1 MNTGLSLIF
10 EPVMKLRSGGVLIL
24 TADKIT
30 WGNKMSGPLSGIRII
45 DATSMLSGP
54 WATMMLADQGAD
66 IIKVEA
72 PGKGDHVRSLGN
84 ARAGMSAMF
93 LNINRNKRS
102 LAIDLKKPRG
112 VEAIKDLAR
121 GADVFVQNFRPG
133 VVERLGIGEA
143 VLRAINPSLIY
154 VSIAGFGE
162 KGPWS
167 GKPVYDPIIQAV
179 SGLTTVQAGSDEER
193 PRLVRT
199 VLPDKVSAI
208 VAAQAISAAL
218 FARERSGEGQHVRL
232 SMLDAV
238 LYFLW
243 ASDMGAHTYPDTE
256 VKSQE
261 AASFIDLIYQTA
273 DGYMTV
279 AVMSDREWAGVTR
292 ALNRPD
298 WLADPRFATPAAR
311 DRHVNERL
319 EMTQAVLRTRTT
331 ADLMAVFEANDVP
344 CAPALT
350 RGEVIHHP
358 QVIANEI
365 IVEHAHHAAGML
377 RQTRAPARF
386 EGTPTEM
393 RRGAPLL
400 GEHSVEILQELGWGR
415 GDIDDMIAEKI
426 IQTPERARE
435 TV

>member
-1 MNTGLSLIF
+1 
-10 EPVMKLRSGGVLIL
+10 
-24 TADKIT
+24 
-30 WGNKMSGPLSGIRII
+30 
-45 DATSMLSGP
+45 
-54 WATMMLADQGAD
+54 MMLADQGAD
-66 IIKVEA
+66 VIKIEA

-84 ARAGMSAMF
+84 ARGGMSAMF

-102 LAIDLKKPRG
+102 LAIDLKTPRG
-112 VEAIKDLAR
+112 VQAIKELAA

-133 VVERLGIGEA
+133 VVDRLGIGEP
-143 VLRAINPSLIY
+143 VLRALNPNLIY

-179 SGLTTVQAGSDEER
+179 SGLTTVQAGADSER

-208 VAAQAISAAL
+208 VAAQAISSAL
-218 FARERSGEGQHVRL
+218 FARERSGQGQHVRL

-243 ASDMGAHTYPDTE
+243 ASDMGAQTYPDIE
-256 VKSQE
+256 VRSQD
-261 AASFIDLIYQTA
+261 AASFIDLIYETA

-292 ALNRPD
+292 ALERPE
-298 WLADPRFATPAAR
+298 WLADARFATPAAR

-319 EMTQAVLRTRTT
+319 EMTQEVLKTRTT
-331 ADLMAVFEANDVP
+331 AEWMALFEANDVP

-350 RGEVIHHP
+350 RGEVIRHP
-358 QVIANEI
+358 QVVANEI
-365 IVEHAHHAAGML
+365 VIEHAHHAAGIL

-386 EGTPTEM
+386 EGTPTTI

-400 GEHSVEILQELGWGR
+400 GEHSSEILRELGW
-415 GDIDDMIAEKI
+415 DPSLIAELMGQKI
-426 IQTPERARE
+426 VQAPVAERAE
-435 TV
+435 VA

>member
-1 MNTGLSLIF
+1 
-10 EPVMKLRSGGVLIL
+10 
-24 TADKIT
+24 
-30 WGNKMSGPLSGIRII
+30 
-45 DATSMLSGP
+45 
-54 WATMMLADQGAD
+54 MMLADQGAD
-66 IIKVEA
+66 VIKIEA
-72 PGKGDHVRSLGN
+72 PGKGDHVRALGN
-84 ARAGMSAMF
+84 ARGGMSAMF

-102 LAIDLKKPRG
+102 LAIDLKSSPG
-112 VEAIKDLAR
+112 VRAIKELAG

-133 VVERLGIGEA
+133 VVDRLGIGEP
-143 VLRAINPSLIY
+143 VLRAINPNLIY

-179 SGLTTVQAGSDEER
+179 SGLTTVQAGADSER

-208 VAAQAISAAL
+208 VAAQAISSAL

-243 ASDMGAHTYPDTE
+243 ASDMGAQTYLDTE
-256 VKSQE
+256 VLSQE
-261 AASFIDLIYQTA
+261 AASFIDLIYETA

-292 ALNRPD
+292 ALDRPD
-298 WLADPRFATPAAR
+298 WLADARFATPAAR

-319 EMTQAVLRTRTT
+319 EMTQEVLKTRTT
-331 ADLMAVFEANDVP
+331 AEWMALFEANDVP

-350 RGEVIHHP
+350 RAEVIRHP
-358 QVIANEI
+358 QVVANEI
-365 IVEHAHHAAGML
+365 IIEHAHHAAGIL

-386 EGTPTEM
+386 EGTPTAI
-393 RRGAPLL
+393 RRGAPQL
-400 GEHSVEILQELGWGR
+400 GEHSVEILRELGWDSGL
-415 GDIDDMIAEKI
+415 IAELMGQKI
-426 IQTPERARE
+426 VQAPVAERAE
-435 TV
+435 VA

>member
-1 MNTGLSLIF
+1 M
-10 EPVMKLRSGGVLIL
+10 
-24 TADKIT
+24 
-30 WGNKMSGPLSGIRII
+30 PLSGYRVLELGSSV
-45 DATSMLSGP
+45 ALSYCGK
-54 WATMMLADQGAD
+54 LFADFGAD
-66 IIKVEA
+66 VIKVEA

-84 ARAGMSAMF
+84 ARGGMSAMF

-102 LAIDLKKPRG
+102 LAIDLKTSSG
-112 VEAIKDLAR
+112 VQAIKDLAR
-121 GADVFVQNFRPG
+121 NADVFVQNFRPG
-133 VVERLGIGEA
+133 VVDRLGIGEK
-143 VLRAINPSLIY
+143 VLRAINPGLIY

-162 KGPWS
+162 KGPWA

-218 FARERSGEGQHVRL
+218 FAKERTGEGQHVRL

-243 ASDMGAHTYPDTE
+243 ASDMGAQTYPDMQ
-256 VKSQE
+256 VKTQE

-292 ALNRPD
+292 ALERPD
-298 WLADPRFATPAAR
+298 WLADARFATPAAR

-319 EMTQAVLRTRTT
+319 QMTQEVLLTRTT
-331 ADLMAVFEANDVP
+331 AEWMAVLEANDVP

-350 RGEVIHHP
+350 RGEVLHHP
-358 QVIANEI
+358 QVVANEI
-365 IVEHAHHAAGML
+365 IIEHAHHAAGLL

-386 EGTPTEM
+386 EGTPAEM

-400 GEHSVEILQELGWGR
+400 GEHSVEVLREIGWDEALIEALR
-415 GDIDDMIAEKI
+415 AENV
-426 IQTPERARE
+426 IQVPERRPEAA
-435 TV
+435 

>member
-1 MNTGLSLIF
+1 
-10 EPVMKLRSGGVLIL
+10 
-24 TADKIT
+24 
-30 WGNKMSGPLSGIRII
+30 
-45 DATSMLSGP
+45 
-54 WATMMLADQGAD
+54 MMLADQGAD
-66 IIKVEA
+66 VIKIEA

-84 ARAGMSAMF
+84 ARGGMSAMF

-102 LAIDLKKPRG
+102 LAIDLKTSRG
-112 VEAIKDLAR
+112 VQAVKELAL

-133 VVERLGIGEA
+133 VVDRLGIGEP
-143 VLRAINPSLIY
+143 VLRAINPNLIY

-179 SGLTTVQAGSDEER
+179 SGLTTVQAGADSER

-208 VAAQAISAAL
+208 VAAQAISSAL

-243 ASDMGAHTYPDTE
+243 ASDMGAQTYPDVE
-256 VKSQE
+256 VRSQD
-261 AASFIDLIYQTA
+261 AASFIDLIYETA

-298 WLADPRFATPAAR
+298 WLADARFATPAAR

-319 EMTQAVLRTRTT
+319 EMTQEVLRTRTT
-331 ADLMAVFEANDVP
+331 AEWMAAFEANDVP

-350 RGEVIHHP
+350 RGEVIRHP
-358 QVIANEI
+358 QVVANEI
-365 IVEHAHHAAGML
+365 IIEHAHHAAGIL

-386 EGTPTEM
+386 EGTPTSI

-400 GEHSVEILQELGWGR
+400 GEHSVEILRELGWDSGLITELM
-415 GDIDDMIAEKI
+415 GQKI
-426 IQTPERARE
+426 VQAPVAERAE
-435 TV
+435 VA

>member
-1 MNTGLSLIF
+1 
-10 EPVMKLRSGGVLIL
+10 
-24 TADKIT
+24 
-30 WGNKMSGPLSGIRII
+30 
-45 DATSMLSGP
+45 
-54 WATMMLADQGAD
+54 MMLADQGAD
-66 IIKVEA
+66 VIKIEA

-84 ARAGMSAMF
+84 ARGGMSAMF

-102 LAIDLKKPRG
+102 LAIDLKTSRG
-112 VEAIKDLAR
+112 VQAIKELAA

-133 VVERLGIGEA
+133 VVDRLGIGEP
-143 VLRAINPSLIY
+143 VLRAINPNLIY

-179 SGLTTVQAGSDEER
+179 SGLTTVQAGADSER

-218 FARERSGEGQHVRL
+218 FARERCGEGQHVRL

-243 ASDMGAHTYPDTE
+243 ASDMGAQTYPD
-256 VKSQE
+256 VDVRSQE
-261 AASFIDLIYQTA
+261 AASFIDLIYETA

-292 ALNRPD
+292 AMNRPD
-298 WLADPRFATPAAR
+298 WLADARFATPAAR

-319 EMTQAVLRTRTT
+319 QMTQEVLRTRTT
-331 ADLMAVFEANDVP
+331 AEWMAVFEANDVP

-350 RGEVIHHP
+350 RGEVIRHP
-358 QVIANEI
+358 QVVANEI
-365 IVEHAHHAAGML
+365 IIEHTHHAAGIL

-386 EGTPTEM
+386 EGTPTTI

-400 GEHSVEILQELGWGR
+400 GEHSIEILQELGW
-415 GDIDDMIAEKI
+415 DSSVIAELMGQKI
-426 IQTPERARE
+426 VQAPVAERAE
-435 TV
+435 VA

>member
-1 MNTGLSLIF
+1 
-10 EPVMKLRSGGVLIL
+10 
-24 TADKIT
+24 
-30 WGNKMSGPLSGIRII
+30 
-45 DATSMLSGP
+45 
-54 WATMMLADQGAD
+54 
-66 IIKVEA
+66 
-72 PGKGDHVRSLGN
+72 
-84 ARAGMSAMF
+84 MSAMF

-102 LAIDLKKPRG
+102 LAIDLKTSSG
-112 VEAIKDLAR
+112 VKAIKELAR

-133 VVERLGIGEA
+133 VVDRLGIGEP

-179 SGLTTVQAGSDEER
+179 SGLTTVQAGADSER

-208 VAAQAISAAL
+208 VAAQAISSAL
-218 FARERSGEGQHVRL
+218 FARERGGEGQHVRL

-243 ASDMGAHTYPDTE
+243 ASDMGGQTYPDVE
-256 VKSQE
+256 VRSQE
-261 AASFIDLIYQTA
+261 AASFIDLIYETA

-292 ALNRPD
+292 ALDRPD
-298 WLADPRFATPAAR
+298 WLADARFATPAAR

-319 EMTQAVLRTRTT
+319 EMTQEVLRTRTT
-331 ADLMAVFEANDVP
+331 AEWMAAFEANDVP

-350 RGEVIHHP
+350 RGEVIRHP

-365 IVEHAHHAAGML
+365 IIEHAHHAAGML

-386 EGTPTEM
+386 EGTPTTI

-400 GEHSVEILQELGWGR
+400 GEHSIEILQELGWEPGL
-415 GDIDDMIAEKI
+415 IAELMGQKI
-426 IQTPERARE
+426 VQAPVAERAE
-435 TV
+435 VA